1 MAVVQFLFIVSVPIV
16 LVAGGLV
23 SLFAVG
29 ALFDAL
35 EHPDELQQ
43 RIEGAFRPAS
53 VAAQAIGKDHYY
65 QAFWS
70 SKSPS

>member
-1 MAVVQFLFIVSVPIV
+1 MAVIQFLFIVIVPIV

-35 EHPDELQQ
+35 EHPDELKQ
-43 RIEGAFRPAS
+43 RVEGAFRSGPVTS
-53 VAAQAIGKDHYY
+53 QATGKDHYY
-65 QAFWS
+65 QPFWAS
-70 SKSPS
+70 R